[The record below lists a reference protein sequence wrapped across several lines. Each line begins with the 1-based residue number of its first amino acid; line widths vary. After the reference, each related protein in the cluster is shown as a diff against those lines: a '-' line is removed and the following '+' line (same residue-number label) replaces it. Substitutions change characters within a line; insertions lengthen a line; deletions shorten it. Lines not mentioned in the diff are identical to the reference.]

1 MSVNKK
7 TMLLEGAN
15 FLRVEAGTNCPQG
28 GDYGHGGRTHLKL
41 TDEGSTAM
49 EVSVDGEPLRFVDNI
64 EIVLGGDSEGQMFV
78 EALEFALDVI
88 RAQRLLN
95 TTDNAKS

>member
-1 MSVNKK
+1 MAAKKK
-7 TMLLEGAN
+7 TILLEGAN

-41 TDEGSTAM
+41 SDEGSTAM
-49 EVSVDGEPLRFVDNI
+49 EVSVNGEPLRFVESI
-64 EIVLGGDSEGQMFV
+64 EIVLGGDSEGWMFV
-78 EALEFALDVI
+78 EALEFALNVI

-95 TTDNAKS
+95 TTEDARS